1 MQQHLN
7 QTFEAFFLE
16 IKGNRRT
23 TGLKV
28 EEAEFGSFSVLMSA
42 NFEIEGPSPYLV
54 TDSHETWGRSS
65 ERIIKNDKLCVTN
78 FKMSTCMSICVFIWL
93 LIYVSTC
100 VSLFLIKISLLVE
113 MFELGAPQKGTI
125 ILRFLDKSGFVLTIL
140 TKISTQQNLDKKIS
154 ILKISIKKSQF

>member
-1 MQQHLN
+1 
-7 QTFEAFFLE
+7 
-16 IKGNRRT
+16 
-23 TGLKV
+23 
-28 EEAEFGSFSVLMSA
+28 MSA